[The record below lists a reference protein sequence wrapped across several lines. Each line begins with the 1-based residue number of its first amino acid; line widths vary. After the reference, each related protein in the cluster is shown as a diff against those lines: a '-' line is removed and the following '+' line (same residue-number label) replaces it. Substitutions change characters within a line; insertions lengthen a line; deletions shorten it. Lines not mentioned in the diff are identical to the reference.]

1 MIGGCTA
8 PHSSILLGASFFES
22 SHYTD
27 ARAAFDLSVRTA
39 TQMRLEG
46 TDSCFDSDFSD
57 ESDAR
62 LPFSAAVCSSQ
73 RVAVDSGDFVSAHS
87 LIKESRNSRIYSSSA
102 RYVLRRVSHAPP
114 LRFS

>member
-22 SHYTD
+22 SHYADTS
-27 ARAAFDLSVRTA
+27 AAFDLSVRTA

-46 TDSCFDSDFSD
+46 LDSCFDSDSSD

-62 LPFSAAVCSSQ
+62 LPFSAAVCSQ

-87 LIKESRNSRIYSSSA
+87 LMKESRNSRIYSSSA
-102 RYVLRRVSHAPP
+102 R
-114 LRFS
+114 